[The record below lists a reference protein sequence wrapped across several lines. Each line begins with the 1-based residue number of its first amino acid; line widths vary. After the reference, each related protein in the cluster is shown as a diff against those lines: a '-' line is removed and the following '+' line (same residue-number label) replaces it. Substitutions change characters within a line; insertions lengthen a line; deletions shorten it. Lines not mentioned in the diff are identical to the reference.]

1 MGELQERRSEIM
13 MQAEKERHAEFIAF
27 QREQAEL
34 NTQHELKMLE
44 IIMKHS
50 NPASSELKVVQ
61 CEKLQS
67 TLTKYTSDMKGHMLM
82 PLK

>member
-34 NTQHELKMLE
+34 NRQHELKMLE

-50 NPASSELKVVQ
+50 NPASQ
-61 CEKLQS
+61 NQPLQ
-67 TLTKYTSDMKGHMLM
+67 
-82 PLK
+82 PLPLYIPPQVKPIYPAL